1 MKNITALLKR
11 NIKKI
16 NGFMFKLLYLL
27 IASPVWASDSGPMMP
42 WDGPLTKIENA
53 LTGTTAHLAIVIAIA
68 STGLGYAFSPEGG
81 IMKKALA
88 VLVGGSIAVGAS
100 SLYLTLQMGGAVI

>member
-1 MKNITALLKR
+1 MKNITRFLKF

-16 NGFMFKLLYLL
+16 HLFIFNGLYLL
-27 IASPVWASDSGPMMP
+27 MVSPVWASDSGPTMP

-81 IMKKALA
+81 ILKKAMSI
-88 VLVGGSIAVGAS
+88 LVGGSIAVGAS

>member
-1 MKNITALLKR
+1 MKCLRVRLRKIGLK
-11 NIKKI
+11 IHQVI
-16 NGFMFKLLYLL
+16 FYLWGWL
-27 IASPVWASDSGPMMP
+27 MTFPVWASDSGPTMP

-68 STGLGYAFSPEGG
+68 STGLGYAYSPEGG
-81 IMKKALA
+81 ILKKAMA